1 MEVDFLQPFLDIEA
15 RTALANPGEV
25 AMAQNL
31 GTGIVEGETVEE
43 VFQRCFLGWSAS
55 VGRLAFLIE
64 TTLVADSDAMGVV
77 AAGVSTHLGFWT
89 AGIDHAIL
97 RNVIVVADAL
107 EASCLVAGFQCF
119 YWEVLINTC
128 GTAMYHDQID
138 FSWILHWILWIL
150 KGLTEHEFLE

>member
-15 RTALANPGEV
+15 RTALANPGKV
-25 AMAQNL
+25 AMTQDL
-31 GTGIVEGETVEE
+31 GIGIVEGESVEE
-43 VFQRCFLGWSAS
+43 VFQRILLGWSAS
-55 VGRLAFLIE
+55 VGRLAFLVE

-77 AAGVSTHLGFWT
+77 VAGVSPHLGFWT

-97 RNVIVVADAL
+97 RNVIVVTDAL
-107 EASCLVAGFQCF
+107 EASCLVAGFRGF
-119 YWEVLINTC
+119 YWEVLVNTC
-128 GTAMYHDQID
+128 GTAVDHNQID

>member
-1 MEVDFLQPFLDIEA
+1 MIRRPPRSTPKPSSAASDVYKRQ
-15 RTALANPGEV
+15 
-25 AMAQNL
+25 
-31 GTGIVEGETVEE
+31 VEDETVEE

-64 TTLVADSDAMGVV
+64 TTLVADSDAMSVV
-77 AAGVSTHLGFWT
+77 VAGVSTLLGFWT

-97 RNVIVVADAL
+97 RNVIVVTDGAETAG
-107 EASCLVAGFQCF
+107 LVAGFQCS
-119 YWEVLINTC
+119 YWEVLVYTC